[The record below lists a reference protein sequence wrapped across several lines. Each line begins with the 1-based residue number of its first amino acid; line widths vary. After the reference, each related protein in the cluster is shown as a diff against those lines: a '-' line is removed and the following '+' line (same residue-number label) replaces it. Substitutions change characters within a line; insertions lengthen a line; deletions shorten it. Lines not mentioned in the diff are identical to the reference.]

1 MEQDCPTFA
10 AAVKALG
17 KTRHE
22 RAAKLKT
29 SPKTIDRFL
38 DRLPESMKPFR
49 YQPHL
54 LRALADDLD
63 KLLPVDTSTLDC
75 PN

>member
-1 MEQDCPTFA
+1 MEQECPGFA

-17 KTRHE
+17 KTRRE

-29 SPKTIDRFL
+29 SAKTIDRLL
-38 DRLPESMKPFR
+38 DRLPESMLPFKR
-49 YQPHL
+49 QPHL
-54 LRALADDLD
+54 LRALADDFERIL
-63 KLLPVDTSTLDC
+63 SSAQDC